1 MSDQDTNADVGAATK
16 QADRQLTR
24 ELRWYILAV
33 ALASWPLETAEALQI
48 EVSGRA
54 AIDIPSSVLKR
65 EAASIHVL
73 PELLALKAEV
83 LRLAKRDAVTGAIG
97 RVLGPRNCQ
106 DPHVAS
112 QIDGLVSQLREEHV
126 IRQTSERV
134 EKRYEASVALEI
146 DDGEF
151 RTWLSDR
158 GVPLPPARAHAILM
172 VMDEFL
178 GARGD
183 AKGSPAKTS
192 QAYNAFAGQLQRY
205 DLRIIDNSV
214 FRSKYFK
221 STPLTVEQMQDSE
234 WLSKYVAYAKAEAKA
249 DFLMV
254 GTSTILD
261 EGTNH
266 HTGDE
271 QCAGTVT
278 LKTFSTVDGE
288 SIASE
293 TFSESAAGSSSSDCA
308 AMAAKKLA
316 AVGGP
321 VIGARIHDY
330 WKRRCAYGREYVVTL
345 RGDILRQSARIAF
358 SHALKATPGVE
369 HHTQR
374 ASGPTQLQ
382 YVVTYKGTDPLDQVL
397 AMALSNTP
405 AFSKLD
411 SWADGNQIQF
421 CIGPCDAFRG
431 N

>member
-1 MSDQDTNADVGAATK
+1 MSHRDTDVDVAATTRR
-16 QADRQLTR
+16 ADRQPYR
-24 ELRWYILAV
+24 ELRGCVLAV

-48 EVSGRA
+48 EITGRA
-54 AIDIPSSVLKR
+54 AVDIPLSVLKR

-73 PELLALKAEV
+73 PELLALKAEA
-83 LRLAKRDAVTGAIG
+83 LREAKRDAVTGAIG

-106 DPHVAS
+106 APHVAS
-112 QIDGLVSQLREEHV
+112 QIDGLVSQLRQEHV

-134 EKRYEASVALEI
+134 EKRYEASVLLAI

-158 GVPLPPARAHAILM
+158 GVPLPPARAYGILM

-178 GARGD
+178 GTGGD
-183 AKGSPAKTS
+183 AKGRPSKTS
-192 QAYNAFAGQLQRY
+192 QAYNAFAGQFQRY

-221 STPLTVEQMQDSE
+221 STPLTVEQMQGSE

-254 GTSTILD
+254 GTSTIVD
-261 EGTNH
+261 EGTNR

-308 AMAAKKLA
+308 AMAAKRLA
-316 AVGGP
+316 AIGGP

-330 WKRRCAYGREYVVTL
+330 WKRRCAHGREYVVTL
-345 RGDILRQSARIAF
+345 RGDILRQSVRSAF
-358 SHALKATPGVE
+358 TKALKETPGVE
-369 HHTQR
+369 RHYQR
-374 ASGPTQLQ
+374 TSEPTQLQ